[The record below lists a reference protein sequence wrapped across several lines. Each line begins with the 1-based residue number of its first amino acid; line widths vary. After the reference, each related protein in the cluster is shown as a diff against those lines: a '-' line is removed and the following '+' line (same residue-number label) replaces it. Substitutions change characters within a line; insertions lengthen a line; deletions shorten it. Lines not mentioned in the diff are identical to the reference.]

1 MLSESATWWV
11 GGALLLACAVLLR
24 LAYFGRRV
32 GDTPYCRKCR
42 YNLTGVAIDDADVRC
57 PECGVELA
65 TRSPLRGVRPRRTG
79 WRIAF
84 AATLLLAI
92 GSLTLGI
99 TQVAGRIKPIEY
111 LPESWL
117 VARVEAGTAS
127 AVPALAELR
136 RREALKPL
144 NSDTVARLI
153 ANGLRVQGL
162 PTLGPAAPAI
172 IDDLS
177 QRLLQGH
184 LSDAE
189 VDVFVKQA
197 VRPVSLKTRPEVQA
211 GRLLALRAEFQLRM
225 GQSLGVS
232 TDWPT
237 VTCDG
242 VELKSQESG
251 AGRVPTSFW
260 GIAGGQHICDSKFFM
275 SAEPSPRTL
284 TFSCTYKMSRLGA
297 GIDRRGTLTMESAV
311 NVVAQPPDHEVSGVS
326 GAAIDRDVAGRHF
339 VTYRIFPTPPDDRPL
354 PPAWP
359 NAQRLYI
366 SVDSGGAVNAH
377 FAIVGERNG
386 RLARVPNHISHDAR
400 DSATRGSSMFGI
412 VTPIRYDRVY
422 LVADRRDAYLNTLYD
437 EIWDGVLVFD
447 PVADSTLNTP
457 RSQGDP
463 PPCPA
468 PRVEPPWSAEK
479 LAAIP
484 RQDEIPLDDWTKQP
498 SPASQPQPIDE
509 RSSTP
514 PHAAPSRSGR

>member
-1 MLSESATWWV
+1 MPIESGIWSL
-11 GGALLLACAVLLR
+11 GGALLGAAMVLWR
-24 LAYFGRRV
+24 YAFFGRRV
-32 GDTPYCRKCR
+32 GDTPFCRKCR
-42 YNLTGVAIDDADVRC
+42 YNLTGVTIDEAAARC

-65 TRSPLRGVRPRRTG
+65 TRLPLRGVRPRRMG

-111 LPESWL
+111 VPESWL
-117 VARVEAGTAS
+117 VARVEAGAAS

-136 RREALKPL
+136 QREALMPL
-144 NSDTVARLI
+144 KSVSVARLI

-177 QRLLQGH
+177 RRLLQGH

-197 VRPVSLKTRPEVQA
+197 VRPVSLKTRSEVPA
-211 GRLLALRAEFQLRM
+211 GRPFALRAEFQLRM
-225 GQSLGVS
+225 GQSLGIS

-251 AGRVPTSFW
+251 EGRVPTYFW
-260 GIAGGQHICDSKFFM
+260 GVAGGQHICDSKFFM
-275 SAEPSPRTL
+275 SAEPGPRTL

-297 GIDRRGTLTMESAV
+297 GTDRGGTLTMESAV
-311 NVVAQPPDHEVSGVS
+311 NVVAQLPDHEVSGVS
-326 GAAIDRDVAGRHF
+326 GAAKDRDVADRHF

-354 PPAWP
+354 PAAWP

-366 SVDSGGAVNAH
+366 SVDSGGAVNTH
-377 FAIVGERNG
+377 FAIVGELNG
-386 RLARVPNHISHDAR
+386 RLARIPNYISNDAR
-400 DSATRGSSMFGI
+400 DPATRGSSMFGI
-412 VTPIRYDRVY
+412 VTPIRFDRVY
-422 LVADRRDAYLNTLYD
+422 LVADRRGAYLNTLYE

-457 RSQGDP
+457 RRLGDP

-484 RQDEIPLDDWTKQP
+484 RQDEIPLDDWTK
-498 SPASQPQPIDE
+498 
-509 RSSTP
+509 
-514 PHAAPSRSGR
+514 